1 MLLTA
6 SIDEKNSLTNELDV
20 TKQSMLQI
28 KQKNDQVLLNNLQLL
43 SDIESLKADNISIKL
58 LNDNDKNIKNELE
71 YLVYLIY

>member
-28 KQKNDQVLLNNLQLL
+28 KQKNDQVLLNNL
-43 SDIESLKADNISIKL
+43 
-58 LNDNDKNIKNELE
+58 
-71 YLVYLIY
+71 

>member
-71 YLVYLIY
+71 YLVYFIY

>member
-20 TKQSMLQI
+20 IKQSMLQI

-43 SDIESLKADNISIKL
+43 SDIESLKADNISVKL

>member
-43 SDIESLKADNISIKL
+43 SDIESLKADNISVKL